1 MHRFYEA
8 GASRLQGLS
17 LSQEFEDHVRA
28 ELKKVPL
35 ASRKFWE
42 ERNLQAWWE
51 QLKGRNPSIERGC
64 SSANSWSK
72 TKGAC
77 QGLYGE
83 RATG

>member
-1 MHRFYEA
+1 MGNQRR
-8 GASRLQGLS
+8 GRILS
-17 LSQEFEDHVRA
+17 EDFEDRVRA

-51 QLKGRNPSIERGC
+51 QLKGRNPSIERGFG
-64 SSANSWSK
+64 SSNAWSK
-72 TKGAC
+72 ARIAC